1 MDIDRRTFLLGGS
14 AAALSLTISLP
25 AVLAKSGPVSAQISG
40 VQHFNVGDI
49 TVSALADG
57 SIELDPGLF
66 PTANK
71 DELQA
76 ALKRAFMGE
85 NGKIR
90 GAVNAYVARVGDRT
104 VLIDS
109 GGGTGMGPSMGM
121 LPAQLTAA
129 GIAPADVDVLAL
141 THLHPD
147 HIGGL
152 VSADGKPVFPN
163 ATVLLHETE
172 IAFWRDDAIR
182 NQTPDGFKPFFDLA
196 RKSLDVYKSKTS
208 PFSKDGEVLP
218 GVQAVHLPGH
228 TPGHTGF
235 NLVSGDQNLLIW
247 GDIVHVPA
255 LQFGHPEWSLAF
267 DVDMDKARATRT
279 KIFDQ
284 ANADRLRV
292 AGMHLLFPGVGH
304 VVKEGSGY
312 DFVPAQWDY
321 DLADKK

>member
-14 AAALSLTISLP
+14 AAALSLTIGLP
-25 AVLAKSGPVSAQISG
+25 AFAKSGPVTAQISG

-57 SIELDPGLF
+57 SIELDPSLF
-66 PTANK
+66 PTAGK
-71 DELQA
+71 DELQG
-76 ALKRAFMGE
+76 ALKRAFMGDD
-85 NGKIR
+85 GKIR
-90 GAVNAYVARVGDRT
+90 GAVNAYVARLGDRT

-109 GGGTGMGPSMGM
+109 GGGTAMGPSMGM
-121 LPAQLTAA
+121 LPSQLTAA
-129 GIAPADVDVLAL
+129 GIAPADIDVLAL

-163 ATVLLHETE
+163 ASVLVHEKE

-182 NQTPDGFKPFFDLA
+182 GQAPDAFKPFFDMA
-196 RKSLDVYKSKTS
+196 RQSLDVYKAKIS

-218 GVQAVHLPGH
+218 GVQAMHLPGH
-228 TPGHTGF
+228 TPGHAGF

-247 GDIVHVPA
+247 GDIVHAHA
-255 LQFGHPEWSLAF
+255 LQFGHPDWSIAF
-267 DVDMDKARATRT
+267 DVDPDLARATRV
-279 KIFDQ
+279 KLFDQ

-304 VVKEGSGY
+304 VLKEGSAY
-312 DFVPAQWDY
+312 DFVPAPWDY
-321 DLADKK
+321 NLTDKK

>member
-14 AAALSLTISLP
+14 AAAFSLTLSLS
-25 AVLAKSGPVSAQISG
+25 ALAKSGPVTAQISG

-49 TVSALADG
+49 TVSALSDG
-57 SIELDPGLF
+57 WFEMDPALF
-66 PTANK
+66 PTANQ

-76 ALKRAFMGE
+76 ALKRAFMGA
-85 NGKIR
+85 NGKFR
-90 GAVNAYVARVGDRT
+90 GAVNAYVARLGDHT

-109 GGGTGMGPSMGM
+109 GAGTVMGPTAGM
-121 LPAQLTAA
+121 LPGHLAAA
-129 GIAPADVDVLAL
+129 GIAPAEIDVLVL

-147 HIGGL
+147 HVGGL
-152 VSADGKPVFPN
+152 VAADGKPVFPN
-163 ATVLLHETE
+163 ATMLVHEAE

-182 NQTPDGFKPFFDLA
+182 GQAPDAVKPFFDLA
-196 RKSLDVYKSKTS
+196 RNVLDVYKSKTS
-208 PFSKDGEVLP
+208 PFSRDGEVLP
-218 GVQAVHLPGH
+218 GVQTMLLPGH

-235 NLVSGDQNLLIW
+235 NFVSGDQNLLIW
-247 GDIVHVPA
+247 GDLVHAPA
-255 LQFGHPEWSLAF
+255 LQFSHPQWSLAF
-267 DVDMDKARATRT
+267 DVDMDKARATRA

-284 ANADRLRV
+284 ASADRLRV

-304 VVKEGSGY
+304 VAKEGSGY

>member
-14 AAALSLTISLP
+14 AAALTLTISLP
-25 AVLAKSGPVSAQISG
+25 AFAKSGPVTAQISG
-40 VQHFNVGDI
+40 AQHFNVGDI

-57 SIELDPGLF
+57 SIDLDPSMF
-66 PTANK
+66 PMAGK
-71 DELQA
+71 EELQA
-76 ALKRAFMGE
+76 ALKRAFMGD

-90 GAVNAYVARVGDRT
+90 SAVNAYVARVGDRT

-109 GGGTGMGPSMGM
+109 GGGNLMGPSMGM
-121 LPAQLTAA
+121 LGSQLTAA
-129 GIAPADVDVLAL
+129 GIAPADVDVLAI

-152 VSADGKPVFPN
+152 VGADGKPVFPN
-163 ATVLLHETE
+163 ATMLVHETE
-172 IAFWRDDAIR
+172 IGFWRDDAIR
-182 NQTPDGFKPFFDLA
+182 AQAPDAVKAFFDMA
-196 RKSLDVYKSKTS
+196 RKALDAYKGKTT
-208 PFSKDGEVLP
+208 PFSKDGEVLA
-218 GVQAVHLPGH
+218 GVQAMHLPGH

-247 GDIVHVPA
+247 GDLVHAPA
-255 LQFGHPEWSLAF
+255 LQFGHPEWSISF
-267 DVDMDKARATRT
+267 DVDPDMARATRA

-292 AGMHLLFPGVGH
+292 AGMHLLFPGVGY
-304 VVKEGSGY
+304 VRKEASAY